1 MMVPAASLVRKKN
14 RVGFSNCAVTAVKV
28 DTFQRLEPLS
38 SIIVWCVLDEEK
50 KNYKGEKKKKLSHG
64 LRRNISLGRSLI
76 INECIRRRNASKNKT
91 KQKTGWPT
99 LSRAKNKT
107 SSKLHK
113 SCCCFSLLSLSQQ
126 HRSRQGSRAGRG
138 ERGRGGKRQ
147 KVKATRTSCIRDL
160 WEQLEEKKWPLD
172 CKEGS
177 IFSSI
182 LSALCQR
189 SWYWGPESLITG
201 IFSAVNT
208 NKKTLEANK
217 DIFNKGA
224 FFFSP
229 PPLLWKRG
237 QI

>member
-1 MMVPAASLVRKKN
+1 MNKNNSFALWRRSTMMVPAASLVRKKN

-50 KNYKGEKKKKLSHG
+50 KKLQRREKKNLSHG

-76 INECIRRRNASKNKT
+76 INECIRRSNASKNKT

-113 SCCCFSLLSLSQQ
+113 SCCCCFSLLSLSQQ

-138 ERGRGGKRQ
+138 
-147 KVKATRTSCIRDL
+147 
-160 WEQLEEKKWPLD
+160 
-172 CKEGS
+172 
-177 IFSSI
+177 
-182 LSALCQR
+182 
-189 SWYWGPESLITG
+189 
-201 IFSAVNT
+201 
-208 NKKTLEANK
+208 
-217 DIFNKGA
+217 
-224 FFFSP
+224 
-229 PPLLWKRG
+229 
-237 QI
+237 